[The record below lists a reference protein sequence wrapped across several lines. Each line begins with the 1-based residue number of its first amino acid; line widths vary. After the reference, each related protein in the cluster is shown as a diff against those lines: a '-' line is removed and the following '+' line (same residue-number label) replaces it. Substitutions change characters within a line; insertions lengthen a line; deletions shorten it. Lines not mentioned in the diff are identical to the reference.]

1 MDNEYVQS
9 IVNNA
14 MNDNPVGVKDAFYDA
29 INDKIFAALEQRKQE
44 IARNMMSGYDADHS
58 EDDSEV
64 DSNEE
69 EQTENAE
76 TE

>member
-14 MNDNPVGVKDAFYDA
+14 VNDNPAGVKDAFYDA

-44 IARNMMSGYDADHS
+44 IARNLVNYQNDADNS
-58 EDDSEV
+58 VED
-64 DSNEE
+64 
-69 EQTENAE
+69 E
-76 TE
+76 TEIETEEDTETE

>member
-14 MNDNPVGVKDAFYDA
+14 VNDNPAGVKDAFYDA

-44 IARNMMSGYDADHS
+44 IARNL
-58 EDDSEV
+58 V
-64 DSNEE
+64 SNY
-69 EQTENAE
+69 QNE
-76 TE
+76 TETETEEDTETE

>member
-14 MNDNPVGVKDAFYDA
+14 MNDNPSGVKDAFYDA
-29 INDKIFAALEQRKQE
+29 INDKIFSALEQRKQE
-44 IARNMMSGYDADHS
+44 IAQNLINGYDANHS
-58 EDDSEV
+58 EEDDTEV
-64 DSNEE
+64 DSEE
-69 EQTENAE
+69 EQPEDAE

>member
-14 MNDNPVGVKDAFYDA
+14 INDNPVGIKDAFYDA

-44 IARNMMSGYDADHS
+44 IARNLISGYDADHI
-58 EDDSEV
+58 EDDSEL

-69 EQTENAE
+69 EQTEDAK

>member
-14 MNDNPVGVKDAFYDA
+14 VNDNPAGVKDAFYDA

-44 IARNMMSGYDADHS
+44 IARNLVNYQNDADNS
-58 EDDSEV
+58 V
-64 DSNEE
+64 
-69 EQTENAE
+69 ENE
-76 TE
+76 TEIETEEDTETE

>member
-9 IVNNA
+9 LVNNA
-14 MNDNPVGVKDAFYDA
+14 MNDNPAGVKDAFYDA

-44 IARNMMSGYDADHS
+44 IAQNLINGYDANHS
-58 EDDSEV
+58 EDDTEV
-64 DSNEE
+64 ESEE
-69 EQTENAE
+69 EQPENAE

>member
-44 IARNMMSGYDADHS
+44 IARNMMSGYDAENV
-58 EDDSEV
+58 EDDTEV

-69 EQTENAE
+69 EQTEDAE

>member
-14 MNDNPVGVKDAFYDA
+14 VNDNPSGVKDAFYDA

-44 IARNMMSGYDADHS
+44 IARNL
-58 EDDSEV
+58 V
-64 DSNEE
+64 SNY
-69 EQTENAE
+69 QKE
-76 TE
+76 TETETEEDTETEWDV

>member
-14 MNDNPVGVKDAFYDA
+14 VNDNPAGVKDAFYDA

-44 IARNMMSGYDADHS
+44 IARNLVNYQNDADNS
-58 EDDSEV
+58 VED
-64 DSNEE
+64 
-69 EQTENAE
+69 E
-76 TE
+76 TEEDTETE

>member
-1 MDNEYVQS
+1 
-9 IVNNA
+9 
-14 MNDNPVGVKDAFYDA
+14 
-29 INDKIFAALEQRKQE
+29 
-44 IARNMMSGYDADHS
+44 MSGYDADHS

-76 TE
+76 TEWKV

>member
-29 INDKIFAALEQRKQE
+29 INDKIFSALEQRKQE
-44 IARNMMSGYDADHS
+44 IARNLMSGYDAENV
-58 EDDSEV
+58 EDDTEA

-69 EQTENAE
+69 EQTEDAE

>member
-1 MDNEYVQS
+1 MNNEYVQS

-44 IARNMMSGYDADHS
+44 IARNMMSGYDADHN